1 VRYEITE
8 LDVFS
13 LGKVVAAIYAAAGLI
28 SWLFVPLFALMPTG
42 GRGDEM
48 FAKGIMMF
56 FFLAAPLMYA
66 IFGFIFGVV
75 AALVY
80 NLLART
86 AGGLRF
92 TLRQES

>member
-1 VRYEITE
+1 MRYEITE
-8 LDVFS
+8 LDVVS
-13 LGKVVAAIYAAAGLI
+13 LGKVFAAIHAAAGLF
-28 SWLFVPLFALMPTG
+28 SWLFVPIFALMPTG
-42 GRGDEM
+42 GGEGM

-56 FFLAAPLMYA
+56 FFLTAPLMYA

-86 AGGLRF
+86 VGGLRF
-92 TLRQES
+92 TLRQDA